1 MSKQM
6 SEDCT
11 RQTQKVLHYPLS
23 YSGKDRIEYIIQG
36 VSFENSRK
44 EIVVVLSWCTKIFHL
59 KIFEFFIKKK
69 NGFHRIL

>member
-23 YSGKDRIEYIIQG
+23 YSGKDRILYIIQG
-36 VSFENSRK
+36 VPFEKSRHGALK
-44 EIVVVLSWCTKIFHL
+44 YL
-59 KIFEFFIKKK
+59 KIFEFLPKRKMDFIGFYRRAK
-69 NGFHRIL
+69 N